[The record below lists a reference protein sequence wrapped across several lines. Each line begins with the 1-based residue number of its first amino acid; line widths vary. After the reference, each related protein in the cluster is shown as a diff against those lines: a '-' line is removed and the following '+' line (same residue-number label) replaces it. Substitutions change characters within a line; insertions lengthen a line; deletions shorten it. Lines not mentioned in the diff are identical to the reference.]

1 MATHS
6 KGKVRVAPLLQ
17 EVLFAFDV
25 HSVVVSEYGKDIRAE
40 AQEQ

>member
-1 MATHS
+1 MATYS
-6 KGKVRVAPLLQ
+6 KGKVRVPPLLQ

-25 HSVVVSEYGKDIRAE
+25 VSEYGKDIQAE